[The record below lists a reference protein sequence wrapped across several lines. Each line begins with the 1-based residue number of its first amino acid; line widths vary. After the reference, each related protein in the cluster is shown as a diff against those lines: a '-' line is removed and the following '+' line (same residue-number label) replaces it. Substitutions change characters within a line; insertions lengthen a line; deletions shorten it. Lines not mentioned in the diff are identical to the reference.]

1 MKKVLKKVNSVKNLQ
16 SFSFLSLL
24 LLVIGVFLVGCL
36 ANLMI
41 GNKRTSLEGMSNQK
55 ELNYYYMDGCPHCT
69 AFDPKWDE
77 FKSSYSGSLKLNKIE
92 SANAP
97 ESLGISG
104 FPSILI
110 VANGEKKDELQ
121 SRSVEA
127 LNAMANKHD
136 SS

>member
-1 MKKVLKKVNSVKNLQ
+1 MKKVLKKVNSVNNLQ
-16 SFSFLSLL
+16 SFNFLSLL
-24 LLVIGVFLVGCL
+24 LLVIGVFLLGCL

-41 GNKRTSLEGMSNQK
+41 GNNKTSLEGMSNQK

-77 FKSSYSGSLKLNKIE
+77 FKSSYNGSLKLNKIE
-92 SANAP
+92 SENAP
-97 ESLGISG
+97 QSLGITG

-110 VANGEKKDELQ
+110 VVNGEKKDELQ
-121 SRSVEA
+121 TRTVEA
-127 LNAMANKHD
+127 LNTMANKHE

>member
-1 MKKVLKKVNSVKNLQ
+1 MRKVLKKVNSVKNLQ

-24 LLVIGVFLVGCL
+24 LLVIGVFVVGCL
-36 ANLMI
+36 VNLMI
-41 GNKRTSLEGMSNQK
+41 GNNKTSFEGMSNQK
-55 ELNYYYMDGCPHCT
+55 ELNYFYMDGCPHCT

-77 FKSSYSGSLKLNKIE
+77 FKSSYNGSLKLNKIE

-97 ESLGISG
+97 KSLGISG

-121 SRSVEA
+121 SRTVEA
-127 LNAMANKHD
+127 LNSMAKKHE

>member
-24 LLVIGVFLVGCL
+24 LLVIGVFVVGCL

-41 GNKRTSLEGMSNQK
+41 GNKKTSLEGMSNQK
-55 ELNYYYMDGCPHCT
+55 QLNYYYMDGCPHCT
-69 AFDPKWDE
+69 AFDPKWNE
-77 FKSSYSGSLKLNKIE
+77 FKSNYNGSLKLNKIE

-97 ESLGISG
+97 KSLGISG

-110 VANGEKKDELQ
+110 VVNGEKKDELQ
-121 SRSVEA
+121 TRTVEA
-127 LNAMANKHD
+127 LNAMAKKHE

>member
-1 MKKVLKKVNSVKNLQ
+1 MRKVFKKNNAIKNLQ
-16 SFSFLSLL
+16 SFNFVSMLL
-24 LLVIGVFLVGCL
+24 LIIGVFAVGCF

-41 GNKRTSLEGMSNQK
+41 GNNKTSLEGMSNQK

-97 ESLGISG
+97 KSLGISG

-110 VANGEKKDELQ
+110 VLNGEKKDELQ
-121 SRSVEA
+121 TRSVDA
-127 LNAMANKHD
+127 LTSLCNKHE

>member
-1 MKKVLKKVNSVKNLQ
+1 MRKVLKKVNSVKNLQ

-24 LLVIGVFLVGCL
+24 LLVIGVFVVGCL
-36 ANLMI
+36 VNLMI
-41 GNKRTSLEGMSNQK
+41 GNNKTSLEGMSNQK
-55 ELNYYYMDGCPHCT
+55 ELNYFYMDGCPHCT

-77 FKSSYSGSLKLNKIE
+77 FKSSYNGSLKLNKIE

-97 ESLGISG
+97 KSLGISG

-121 SRSVEA
+121 SRTVEA
-127 LNAMANKHD
+127 LNSMAKKYE

>member
-1 MKKVLKKVNSVKNLQ
+1 MRKVFKKNNAIKNLQ
-16 SFSFLSLL
+16 SFNFVSMLL
-24 LLVIGVFLVGCL
+24 LIIGVFSVGCF

-41 GNKRTSLEGMSNQK
+41 GNNTINLEGMSNQK

-97 ESLGISG
+97 KSLGISG

-110 VANGEKKDELQ
+110 VLNGEKKEELQ
-121 SRSVEA
+121 SRSVDA
-127 LNAMANKHD
+127 LTSLCNKHE